1 MRGMGWG
8 CVKEYT
14 PSLERYGQFHLTKKK
29 KDVDTTVSH
38 KYIYGFAAIC
48 KSSHEARCLTFIT
61 YILSKPSRS
70 PSKHNTINTFN
81 LFYSILFF
89 YLLVS
94 YYERLQ
100 IEVTKKTIPTR
111 HTLLFSFITLPHI
124 HRDHSPPT
132 CGTFIFKTNVIVL
145 EINPI

>member
-1 MRGMGWG
+1 
-8 CVKEYT
+8 
-14 PSLERYGQFHLTKKK
+14 
-29 KDVDTTVSH
+29 VSH

-61 YILSKPSRS
+61 YILSKLSRS
-70 PSKHNTINTFN
+70 PSKHNTITTFN
-81 LFYSILFF
+81 LFFILLYSILFF
-89 YLLVS
+89 YSFVS

-111 HTLLFSFITLPHI
+111 HTLLFFFITLPHI

-132 CGTFIFKTNVIVL
+132 CGTFIYKTNVIVL